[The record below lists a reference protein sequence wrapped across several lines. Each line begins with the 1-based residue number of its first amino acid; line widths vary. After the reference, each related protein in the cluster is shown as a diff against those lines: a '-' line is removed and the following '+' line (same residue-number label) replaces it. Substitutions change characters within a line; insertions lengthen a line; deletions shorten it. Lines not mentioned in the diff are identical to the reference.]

1 MTSSSK
7 AIDKDCFTTTKYRQ
21 YYWLFRQW
29 LWIGYH
35 PKNFPPSS
43 HSRSQSDFPCQVV
56 RFLFFF
62 PLFLWAMISMMP
74 TIMIITPILL
84 RLLVYCIF
92 SFINCS
98 VMNFSN
104 IRGSKYF
111 PVSLHLHDKCR
122 CGPVVRFPV
131 FPLIAIFCP
140 ALTCWPFTTLI
151 FDRWRNEHVQMP

>member
-1 MTSSSK
+1 MRLNIKLFANQNKSLL
-7 AIDKDCFTTTKYRQ
+7 
-21 YYWLFRQW
+21 WLNDVMQKLYFINRGRK
-29 LWIGYH
+29 GYH

-62 PLFLWAMISMMP
+62 LLFLWAMMSMMP

-84 RLLVYCIF
+84 RLFVYCIF

-122 CGPVVRFPV
+122 CGPVVRLPV

-140 ALTCWPFTTLI
+140 ALTC
-151 FDRWRNEHVQMP
+151 

>member
-1 MTSSSK
+1 MEELLSCK
-7 AIDKDCFTTTKYRQ
+7 QF
-21 YYWLFRQW
+21 
-29 LWIGYH
+29 YH

-56 RFLFFF
+56 RFFFFF

-140 ALTCWPFTTLI
+140 ALTC
-151 FDRWRNEHVQMP
+151 

>member
-1 MTSSSK
+1 MQLKYMTPQM
-7 AIDKDCFTTTKYRQ
+7 IDC
-21 YYWLFRQW
+21 
-29 LWIGYH
+29 YH
-35 PKNFPPSS
+35 PKNLPPSS

-56 RFLFFF
+56 RFFFFF
-62 PLFLWAMISMMP
+62 PLFFGAMISMMP

-92 SFINCS
+92 SFINCP

-122 CGPVVRFPV
+122 CGPVVRLPV

-140 ALTCWPFTTLI
+140 ALPCWPFTTLI